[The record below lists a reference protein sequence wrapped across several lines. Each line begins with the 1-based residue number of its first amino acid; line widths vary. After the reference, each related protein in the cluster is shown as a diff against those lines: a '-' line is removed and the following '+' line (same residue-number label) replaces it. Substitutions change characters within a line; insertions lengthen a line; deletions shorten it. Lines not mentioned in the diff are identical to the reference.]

1 MVTVRRARPADAD
14 AVAAFTDD
22 TWDEF
27 DGGDYLPEVFPEWIA
42 GDDERQYTTVA
53 ESEREV
59 VGCCQV
65 VALSATEAW
74 TQGMR
79 VRPDHRGE
87 GVARALDDACREW
100 ARDRGADV
108 ARNMVFGWNAQGLG
122 AARRLGYR
130 PRAEFRWVHPDPD
143 DPAAG
148 GQDGTVTVDA
158 DTAWSFWQD
167 SDACRALA
175 GLTLDPGESWALSM
189 STPERVTRAVGDDR
203 VLTVG
208 GDADPTLSALAWRTR
223 VDERDEERTAV
234 YGATAWDEGWGDA
247 LVDAIRRDAA
257 AVDADAVR
265 ALVPETPRHVADA
278 AATGARLGEHPDFV
292 LEATL
297 SA

>member
-27 DGGDYLPEVFPEWIA
+27 DGGDYIPEVFPEWVA
-42 GDDERQYTTVA
+42 GDDERQYTAVA
-53 ESEREV
+53 ERDGAV

-79 VRPDHRGE
+79 VHPDHRGE

-100 ARDRGADV
+100 ARDRGTTV
-108 ARNMVFGWNAQGLG
+108 VRNMVFGWNAQGLG

-130 PRAEFRWVHPDPD
+130 PRAEFRWVHPEPD
-143 DPAAG
+143 AAAG
-148 GQDGTVTVDA
+148 DGLRDTTGVDP
-158 DTAWSFWQD
+158 DTAWSDWQN
-167 SDACRALA
+167 SDACRAMA
-175 GLTLDPGESWALSM
+175 GLALDPGESWALS
-189 STPERVTRAVGDDR
+189 TWTRERAEQAATEDRLVTAGDEVR
-203 VLTVG
+203 
-208 GDADPTLSALAWRTR
+208 ALAWRTR
-223 VDERDEERTAV
+223 VDERGDERTAV
-234 YGATAWDEGWGDA
+234 YGATAWEEGSADA

-297 SA
+297 TP